1 VHLNDWVQTG
11 IDIHMVSKSMEMHE
25 KNGRLVSRI
34 NELETALRALQA
46 KVSTQPHPLLQ
57 GASSPALPPPS
68 DSPSSPP
75 TMTPEDAR
83 IEEVDLLE
91 SSGNFL
97 VSLVEGAGMTTF
109 IPGTLSI
116 GTSGDTIFLGNTARS
131 EVRATNVA

>member
-1 VHLNDWVQTG
+1 
-11 IDIHMVSKSMEMHE
+11 MEMHE

-34 NELETALRALQA
+34 NELETALRTLQA

-57 GASSPALPPPS
+57 DASLPALPPPS

-75 TMTPEDAR
+75 TITPEDAR

-91 SSGNFL
+91 ASGNFL
-97 VSLVEGAGMTTF
+97 VSLVEGSGMTTY